1 MKYAIEIHFVKDE
14 LPPIGD
20 IVIINAGIAKY
31 NGEDWIS
38 YTGTS
43 DKHKIH
49 WDVKWWTE
57 LIVNKDIDNAEEVV
71 IISDVL
77 QAINPIKEQYKENE
91 KQIKL
96 LKKKQ
101 ICLEKKADILAYV
114 AKHRDELL

>member
-1 MKYAIEIHFVKDE
+1 MKYAIEIYFTKDKM
-14 LPPIGD
+14 PPVGH
-20 IVIINAGIAKY
+20 IVIIEGGIAEY

-38 YTGTS
+38 HTGGACGN
-43 DKHKIH
+43 KIC

-71 IISDVL
+71 TISDVL

-114 AKHRDELL
+114 EKHRDELL